1 MSLFEEPHLEPQ
13 PEPEKPKKKKL
24 LSIGIGA
31 ALIVAVLVTS
41 VVAFSFGQSGKPAD
55 NVPDPPQ
62 REEVQTP
69 SDTDTPSDESTDTE
83 KPEDTTPSDS
93 TQETPSTS
101 GKQNIDPSTGKD
113 KYQTDPVPDGKP
125 APAEPEDTKVDTSTK
140 YTCTISITCKTILD
154 NMDKVKE
161 SKKDIVPSNGI
172 ILDTT
177 TVTFSEGE
185 SVYDVLQRTCRERG
199 IHMESS

>member
-93 TQETPSTS
+93 AQETPSTS
-101 GKQNIDPSTGKD
+101 GKQEIDPSTGKD
-113 KYQTDPVPDGKP
+113 KYQTDPVPNGKP
-125 APAEPEDTKVDTSTK
+125 APAEPEDAEVDTSTK

-161 SKKDIVPSNGI
+161 SKR
-172 ILDTT
+172 
-177 TVTFSEGE
+177 E
-185 SVYDVLQRTCRERG
+185 SFLPMASFLTRPR
-199 IHMESS
+199 

>member
-62 REEVQTP
+62 LEEVQTP

-83 KPEDTTPSDS
+83 KPEDTTPFDS
-93 TQETPSTS
+93 AQETPSTS
-101 GKQNIDPSTGKD
+101 GKQEIDPSTGKD
-113 KYQTDPVPDGKP
+113 KYQTDR
-125 APAEPEDTKVDTSTK
+125 
-140 YTCTISITCKTILD
+140 Y
-154 NMDKVKE
+154 
-161 SKKDIVPSNGI
+161 
-172 ILDTT
+172 
-177 TVTFSEGE
+177 
-185 SVYDVLQRTCRERG
+185 R
-199 IHMESS
+199 MESPHLRSRKMPKSIHRRNIPARSPLPAKRSLTTWTR